1 METDIS
7 IIPDADPREQIERL
21 EAHIETL
28 AQSAER
34 CRKIAL
40 ASRIAIVAGAVGMTA
55 MALGAIRFGGAPLI
69 FSTVAI
75 IGGIVVF
82 GTNSSTAQQV
92 AAAAQAAEALRAQLI
107 GRIGLRL
114 VVGGSE

>member
-1 METDIS
+1 METDVSIS
-7 IIPDADPREQIERL
+7 DADPREQIARL
-21 EAHIETL
+21 ETHLEEL

-40 ASRIAIVAGAVGMTA
+40 ASRVAIVMGAVGITA

-69 FSTVAI
+69 FSAAAI

-82 GTNSSTAQQV
+82 GANSSTAKQV
-92 AAAAQAAEALRAQLI
+92 DAATRTAEALRAQLI
-107 GRIGLRL
+107 GSIGLRL